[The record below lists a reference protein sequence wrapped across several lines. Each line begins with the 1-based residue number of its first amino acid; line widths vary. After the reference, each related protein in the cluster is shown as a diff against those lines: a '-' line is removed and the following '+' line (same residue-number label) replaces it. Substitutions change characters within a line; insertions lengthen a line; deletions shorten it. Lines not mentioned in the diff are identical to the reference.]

1 MFQSPIRTLVID
13 DDKSIT
19 RLISKILVDHFADR
33 LEITETDNVQI
44 ALGMVTANQFD
55 LCITDLDMPSV
66 NGFKLL
72 KAIKEVDTLTQV
84 IILTGYPDENAIR
97 SAFILGADDYLLKP
111 ISASELCN
119 SVQFMIN
126 RVCRLRLEMDGTV
139 IKSVSN

>member
-1 MFQSPIRTLVID
+1 MVYSPIRTLVID

-19 RLISKILVDHFADR
+19 RLICKFLADR
-33 LEITETDNVQI
+33 FAERLAITATDDVQM

-72 KAIKEVDTLTQV
+72 KAIKEIDTLTQV

-111 ISASELCN
+111 ISAEDLFV
-119 SVQFMIN
+119 SVEFMIN
-126 RVCRLRLEMDGTV
+126 RIYRLRSGMDSTTV
-139 IKSVSN
+139 KTGSQ

>member
-1 MFQSPIRTLVID
+1 MPQSPIRTLVID

-19 RLISKILVDHFADR
+19 RLICKMLADRFADR
-33 LEITETDNVQI
+33 LDITETDDVQM

-72 KAIKEVDTLTQV
+72 KAIKEADTLTQV

-111 ISASELCN
+111 IASEELCN
-119 SVQFMIN
+119 SVQFMLN
-126 RVCRLRLEMDGTV
+126 RISRLRSEMDSRV
-139 IKSVSN
+139 VKSGMD

>member
-1 MFQSPIRTLVID
+1 MPQSPIRTLVID

-19 RLISKILVDHFADR
+19 RLICKMLADRFADR
-33 LEITETDNVQI
+33 LDITETDDVQM

-72 KAIKEVDTLTQV
+72 KAIKEADTLTQV

-111 ISASELCN
+111 ISSEELCN
-119 SVQFMIN
+119 SVQFMLN
-126 RVCRLRLEMDGTV
+126 RICRLRSEMDARV
-139 IKSVSN
+139 VKSGMD

>member
-1 MFQSPIRTLVID
+1 MPQSPIRTLVID

-19 RLISKILVDHFADR
+19 RLICKILSDCFAER
-33 LEITETDNVQI
+33 LDITETDDVQM

-72 KAIKEVDTLTQV
+72 KAIKEADTLTQV

-111 ISASELCN
+111 ISSEELCN
-119 SVQFMIN
+119 SVQFMLN
-126 RVCRLRLEMDGTV
+126 RICRLRSEMDARV
-139 IKSVSN
+139 VKSGMN

>member
-1 MFQSPIRTLVID
+1 MPQSPIRTLVID

-19 RLISKILVDHFADR
+19 HLICKILADRFADR
-33 LEITETDNVQI
+33 LDITETDDVQM

-72 KAIKEVDTLTQV
+72 KAIKEADTLTQV

-111 ISASELCN
+111 ISSEELGN
-119 SVQFMIN
+119 SVQFMLN
-126 RVCRLRLEMDGTV
+126 RIFRLRSEMDARV
-139 IKSVSN
+139 VKSGMA

>member
-1 MFQSPIRTLVID
+1 MPHSPIRTLVID

-19 RLISKILVDHFADR
+19 HLICKILADRFADR
-33 LEITETDNVQI
+33 LDITETDDVQM

-72 KAIKEVDTLTQV
+72 KAIKEADTLTQV

-111 ISASELCN
+111 ISSEELGN
-119 SVQFMIN
+119 SVQFMLN
-126 RVCRLRLEMDGTV
+126 RIFRLRSEMDARV
-139 IKSVSN
+139 VKSGMA

>member
-1 MFQSPIRTLVID
+1 MPQSPIRTLVID

-19 RLISKILVDHFADR
+19 RLICKMLADRFADR
-33 LEITETDNVQI
+33 LDITDTDDVQM
-44 ALGMVTANQFD
+44 ALGMATANQFD

-72 KAIKEVDTLTQV
+72 KAIKEADTLTQV

-111 ISASELCN
+111 ISSEELCN
-119 SVQFMIN
+119 SVQFMLN
-126 RVCRLRLEMDGTV
+126 RICRLRSEMDARV
-139 IKSVSN
+139 VKSGMD

>member
-1 MFQSPIRTLVID
+1 MSQSPIRTLVID

-19 RLISKILVDHFADR
+19 RLICKLLADHFADR
-33 LEITETDNVQI
+33 LEITETDDVQM
-44 ALGMVTANQFD
+44 ALGMVAAKQFD
-55 LCITDLDMPSV
+55 LCISDLDMPSV

-72 KAIKEVDTLTQV
+72 KSIKESDTLTQV

-119 SVQFMIN
+119 SVQFMLN
-126 RVCRLRLEMDGTV
+126 RVCRLRSEMDATAM
-139 IKSVSN
+139 KMAKN

>member
-1 MFQSPIRTLVID
+1 MVYSPIRTLVID

-19 RLISKILVDHFADR
+19 RLICKFLADR
-33 LEITETDNVQI
+33 FAERLAITDDVQM

-72 KAIKEVDTLTQV
+72 KAIKEIDTLTQV

-111 ISASELCN
+111 ISAEDLFV
-119 SVQFMIN
+119 SVEFMIN
-126 RVCRLRLEMDGTV
+126 RIYRLRSGMDSTTV
-139 IKSVSN
+139 KTGSQ